1 MSTEKKLDIYESKN
15 GFEVGDIHDNH
26 ATPEITFE
34 TLEECAAWKLGRESL
49 ANSHAALVAALSEV
63 LAHVEDESAK
73 RVGNQCTLCK
83 TYRDKIRAAL
93 ALAEGKDAK

>member
-1 MSTEKKLDIYESKN
+1 MSTEKKLADAL
-15 GFEVGDIHDNH
+15 DIHI
-26 ATPEITFE
+26 AMVT
-34 TLEECAAWKLGRESL
+34 
-49 ANSHAALVAALSEV
+49 ALSEV

>member
-1 MSTEKKLDIYESKN
+1 MSTEKKLADAL
-15 GFEVGDIHDNH
+15 DIHIAMED
-26 ATPEITFE
+26 
-34 TLEECAAWKLGRESL
+34 KLRRT
-49 ANSHAALVAALSEV
+49 NAALVTALSEV

>member
-1 MSTEKKLDIYESKN
+1 MSTEK
-15 GFEVGDIHDNH
+15 H
-26 ATPEITFE
+26 TPELSNALAEIQ
-34 TLEECAAWKLGRESL
+34 LQNQMIDGARRAASSL
-49 ANSHAALVAALSEV
+49 MIKNSALASALSEV

-93 ALAEGKDAK
+93 AEGKDAK